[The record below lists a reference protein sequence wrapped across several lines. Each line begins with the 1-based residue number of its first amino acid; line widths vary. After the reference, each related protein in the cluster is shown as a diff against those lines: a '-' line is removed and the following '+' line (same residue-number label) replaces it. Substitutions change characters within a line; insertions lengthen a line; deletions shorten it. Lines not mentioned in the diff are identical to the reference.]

1 MAESIRR
8 LRDEDSVSAQSEENS
23 GQPPTPSSTPGPANV
38 HQVGLVQSL
47 NELNIFLALAELKV
61 CVQSLDEPEK
71 IPLQP
76 TASPGCVLIKTINFE
91 LELVSSFS

>member
-38 HQVGLVQSL
+38 HQVGLVQRL
-47 NELNIFLALAELKV
+47 NDPNIFLAKAELKV
-61 CVQSLDEPEK
+61 CVSSLDEPEPAK
-71 IPLQP
+71 ISLQP
-76 TASPGCVLIKTINFE
+76 TASPSCILLKTIKLE
-91 LELVSSFS
+91 LELL

>member
-61 CVQSLDEPEK
+61 CVQSLDDPEK
-71 IPLQP
+71 NPLRP
-76 TASPGCVLIKTINFE
+76 TASCVLIKTINFE